1 MENINLHSLYKV
13 FFLLM
18 LSATFGCVQ
27 TGKEVELSIL
37 CNKLGEKPSD
47 QLPKNIKHII
57 SNLQSKKCVSS
68 DEALFVHAQLVTL
81 KTAGNIRKLDAPQSA
96 QEKFFNTHSAKK
108 LLQYIDTATI
118 GSAFATSAKFD
129 STVISKTINSYD
141 MVFIFNESPV
151 KILVKNISTKSTNDL
166 DTLLKDILSS
176 ICGKNVKKMLIIYD
190 VFESVVEEI
199 QNANEE
205 ILHETENARQ
215 GKAKE
220 VIEKYE
226 NKIVDNPLAM
236 YELTKTIIIDGD
248 HHEAFSLLNKAV
260 VLAIQQGKSVE
271 LYSRMGE
278 DLKKDAKIS
287 NPRDRTIWRLAN
299 GHPKDWQPIINALIN
314 KDPNDLKKETHH
326 HHDD

>member
-1 MENINLHSLYKV
+1 
-13 FFLLM
+13 M

-27 TGKEVELSIL
+27 TGKQVELSIL

-47 QLPKNIKHII
+47 KLPENIKHII
-57 SNLQSKKCVSS
+57 SSLQSKKCVSS
-68 DEALFVHAQLVTL
+68 DEALFVHTQLVTF
-81 KTAGNIRKLDAPQSA
+81 KPNNIIRKLDAPESA
-96 QEKFFNTHSAKK
+96 QEKFFATHSANK

-118 GSAFATSAKFD
+118 GSAFASHAKID
-129 STVISKTINSYD
+129 SISITKTINSYD
-141 MVFIFNESPV
+141 LVFIFNESSV
-151 KILVKNISTKSTNDL
+151 NILVKNKPTKSTNDL
-166 DTLLKDILSS
+166 NTLLNDILSS

-199 QNANEE
+199 QTANEE
-205 ILHETENARQ
+205 ILQETENARQ

-236 YELTKTIIIDGD
+236 YQLTKTIIIDGD

-260 VLAIQQGKSVE
+260 VLAIQQDKSVE

>member
-1 MENINLHSLYKV
+1 
-13 FFLLM
+13 M

-47 QLPKNIKHII
+47 RLPKNIKHII
-57 SNLQSKKCVSS
+57 SSLQSKKCVSS

-81 KTAGNIRKLDAPQSA
+81 KGAEIIRKLDAPQSA
-96 QEKFFNTHSAKK
+96 QEKFFATHSAKK

-141 MVFIFNESPV
+141 IVFIFNESPI
-151 KILVKNISTKSTNDL
+151 KISVKNISTKSTNDV

-176 ICGKNVKKMLIIYD
+176 ICGKNVKKMLIIYN

-199 QNANEE
+199 QTANEE

-215 GKAKE
+215 GKAKK

-226 NKIVDNPLAM
+226 NEIDDNPLAM

-278 DLKKDAKIS
+278 DLKKDTKIS

-299 GHPKDWQPIINALIN
+299 GHPKDWQPVINALIN

-326 HHDD
+326 HQDD